1 MKPGINLPVYEIDR
15 GIRILEAIHA
25 YINIYSKENYNSTSN
40 TFVFIGK

>member
-25 YINIYSKENYNSTSN
+25 YIYSKENYNSTSN